1 MFILLRNRLKVNML
15 AISISIMAKAGIKT
29 TTYSL
34 DWDVVVNLE
43 SRLIRDFKFS
53 RTMHLGVDLLIVSIG
68 SRLGLRVVDSLEL
81 KWEDL
86 LGLKVGEAFVRSEKK
101 SGKDR
106 ILVMSSRLKEVL
118 DLVFKS
124 LSPDLNE
131 FILTSQKG
139 KGRSAMSIQNFNRR
153 LKKIMANYK
162 VRYIGN
168 CSSHLLRKSWVV
180 GAIRKGFE
188 AGDHLSLVKV
198 SKLVGHSNV
207 STTLRYTNFETSQ
220 AYALYELS

>member
-1 MFILLRNRLKVNML
+1 
-15 AISISIMAKAGIKT
+15 MAKAGQKT

-43 SRLIRDFKFS
+43 SRLIRDFKIS
-53 RTMHLGVDLLIVSIG
+53 PTIDLGVDLMIITIG

-81 KWEDL
+81 RWGDL
-86 LGLKVGEAFVRSEKK
+86 VGLQVGEAFVRREKK
-101 SGKDR
+101 TGKDR
-106 ILVMSSRLKEVL
+106 ILVMSTRLKEVL
-118 DLVFKS
+118 DLVFHS
-124 LSPDLNE
+124 MSPDLAD

-139 KGRSAMSIQNFNRR
+139 KGRSAMTVQNFNRR
-153 LKKIMANYK
+153 LKRIMANYK

-188 AGDHLSLVKV
+188 SGDHLSLVKV

-207 STTLRYTNFETSQ
+207 STTLRYTNFETTQ
-220 AYALYELS
+220 AFGLFELS

>member
-1 MFILLRNRLKVNML
+1 
-15 AISISIMAKAGIKT
+15 MAKAGLKT

-43 SRLIRDFKFS
+43 SRLIRDFKIS
-53 RTMHLGVDLLIVSIG
+53 PTRELGVDLMIVTIG

-81 KWEDL
+81 KWGDL
-86 LGLKVGEAFVRSEKK
+86 LGLQVGEAFVRRERKT
-101 SGKDR
+101 GKDR
-106 ILVMSSRLKEVL
+106 ILVMSTRLKEVIN
-118 DLVFKS
+118 LVFQS
-124 LSPDLNE
+124 LLPDSAE

-139 KGRSAMSIQNFNRR
+139 KGRSSMSIQNFNRR
-153 LKKIMANYK
+153 LKKIMTQYK

-188 AGDHLSLVKV
+188 SGDHLSLVKV

-207 STTLRYTNFETSQ
+207 STTLRYTNFETAQ
-220 AYALYELS
+220 AFSLYELS

>member
-1 MFILLRNRLKVNML
+1 
-15 AISISIMAKAGIKT
+15 MAKAGLKT

-34 DWDVVVNLE
+34 EWDVVVNLE
-43 SRLIRDFKFS
+43 SRLIRDFKLS
-53 RTMHLGVDLLIVSIG
+53 PTKDLGVDLLIVSIG
-68 SRLGLRVVDSLEL
+68 SRLGLRVVDSLDL
-81 KWEDL
+81 QWGDL
-86 LGLKVGEAFVRSEKK
+86 LGLHVGEAFVRKEKK
-101 SGKDR
+101 TGKDR
-106 ILVMSSRLKEVL
+106 ILVMSSRLKEVV
-118 DLVFKS
+118 DLVFAT
-124 LSPDLNE
+124 LTPDSDE

-153 LKKIMANYK
+153 LKKIMVNYK

-188 AGDHLSLVKV
+188 TGDHLSLVKV

-207 STTLRYTNFETSQ
+207 STTLRYTNFETTQ
-220 AYALYELS
+220 AFSLYELN

>member
-1 MFILLRNRLKVNML
+1 
-15 AISISIMAKAGIKT
+15 MAKAGVKT

-43 SRLIRDFKFS
+43 SRLVRDFKLS
-53 RTMHLGVDLLIVSIG
+53 MTKNLGVDLLIVSIG
-68 SRLGLRVVDSLEL
+68 SRLGLRVVDSLQL
-81 KWEDL
+81 KWGDL
-86 LGLKVGEAFVRSEKK
+86 MGLEVGDAFVRSEKK
-101 SGKDR
+101 TGKDR
-106 ILVMSSRLKEVL
+106 VLAMSSKLKEVL
-118 DLVFKS
+118 ELVYKS
-124 LSPDLNE
+124 LVPDLDE

-153 LKKIMANYK
+153 LKKIMASYK
-162 VRYIGN
+162 VRYLGN

-198 SKLVGHSNV
+198 SKLVGHTNV
-207 STTLRYTNFETSQ
+207 STTLRYTNFEMTQ
-220 AYALYELS
+220 AFSLYELK